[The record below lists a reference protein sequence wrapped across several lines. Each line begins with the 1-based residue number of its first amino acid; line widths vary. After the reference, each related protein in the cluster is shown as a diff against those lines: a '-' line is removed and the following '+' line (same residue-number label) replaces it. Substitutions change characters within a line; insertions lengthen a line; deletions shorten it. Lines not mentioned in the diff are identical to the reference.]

1 MGECVMLVSAGGMC
15 GGLMMMMVVVVVVV
29 VATYVWERYRCH
41 ITLYYY
47 LLFSRVQVIRD

>member
-1 MGECVMLVSAGGMC
+1 MLVSAGGMC